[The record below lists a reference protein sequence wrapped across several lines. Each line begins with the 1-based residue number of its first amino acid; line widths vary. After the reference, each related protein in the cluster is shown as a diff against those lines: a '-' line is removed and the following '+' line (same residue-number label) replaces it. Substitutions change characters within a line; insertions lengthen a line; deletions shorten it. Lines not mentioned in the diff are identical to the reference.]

1 MNINTKKL
9 ENNKLKMTLD
19 IGNIDSLIIKCGE
32 EVMKSINDT
41 YIKLS
46 ELHYNID
53 SLVTGIDKD
62 KRIIR
67 VDDAKSNADRT
78 ISELTQ
84 SISKLSDDI
93 R

>member
-1 MNINTKKL
+1 MVINTNKL
-9 ENNKLKMTLD
+9 RKNPLKMTLN

-62 KRIIR
+62 KKIISI
-67 VDDAKSNADRT
+67 DYAKSNADRT
-78 ISELTQ
+78 ISELTK
-84 SISKLSDDI
+84 SISKLSEDI
-93 R
+93 K